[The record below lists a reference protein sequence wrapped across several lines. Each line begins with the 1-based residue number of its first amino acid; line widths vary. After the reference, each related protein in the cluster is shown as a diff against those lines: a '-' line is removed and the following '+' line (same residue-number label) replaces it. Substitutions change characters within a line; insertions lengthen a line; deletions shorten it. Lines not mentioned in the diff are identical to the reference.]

1 MTKTSKNSIRSSS
14 LKACVMVFVKTSFT
28 LKNSLSEL
36 DSLAEKVEEFCEPL
50 GVSMKTIFQAKLAME
65 EIFVN
70 IVSYGY
76 DDENEH
82 LIGITLSFEDGVLIL
97 RIEDDATPFNPLDAE
112 APDLKCT
119 VEDSKV
125 GGLGLHLTKS
135 VMNEMQYSRCEN
147 KNILTLKK
155 NLDATAC

>member
-1 MTKTSKNSIRSSS
+1 MKKIKAVPIWSPTT
-14 LKACVMVFVKTSFT
+14 KACDMVFVKTSFT

-36 DSLAEKVEEFCEPL
+36 DALAEKVEEFCEAL
-50 GVSMKTIFQAKLAME
+50 GASMKTIFQAKLALE

-76 DDENEH
+76 DDQEEH
-82 LIGITLSFEDGVLIL
+82 LIGITLSLQNGVLTLI
-97 RIEDDATPFNPLDAE
+97 IEDDATPFNPLDAE
-112 APDLKCT
+112 TPDLKCT
-119 VEDSKV
+119 IEDSKI

-135 VMNEMQYSRCEN
+135 VMNEMKYSRCEN